1 MNGDHFEELF
11 EKMCVAAAEKL
22 GPSTFVL
29 DNASY
34 HKRVSDER
42 QTLGYWS
49 KLPASEVRSA
59 WEGGHVPGQ
68 EQHHGAPLT
77 TKKAILAFLRDH
89 PPRSTPRV
97 KDLAAKHGHVVIFL
111 PPYRPELNA
120 IEQAWAVTKNFVAR
134 NNSPSVTFADL
145 LGVIERGFKE
155 VTLSTWTSLDQ
166 KVMKTEK
173 HQLATLAEE
182 RRRLDEFRRAHP
194 DLAFEVGAS
203 SSSSS
208 EEDSSDSDAGSED
221 GEEEVL
227 QHLRDGLEVSDAV
240 EVPEPQDSLDREELE
255 AAATLLTFMEE

>member
-1 MNGDHFEELF
+1 M
-11 EKMCVAAAEKL
+11 
-22 GPSTFVL
+22 
-29 DNASY
+29 
-34 HKRVSDER
+34 
-42 QTLGYWS
+42 
-49 KLPASEVRSA
+49 
-59 WEGGHVPGQ
+59 
-68 EQHHGAPLT
+68 
-77 TKKAILAFLRDH
+77 
-89 PPRSTPRV
+89 PPRGTPRV

-120 IEQAWAVTKNFVAR
+120 IEQAWAVTKNVVAR

-145 LGVIERGFKE
+145 LGVIERGCME
-155 VTLSTWTSLDQ
+155 VTVSTWTSLDK

-182 RRRLDEFRRAHP
+182 RRCQDEFRRAHP

-208 EEDSSDSDAGSED
+208 EDSSDSDAGSED

-227 QHLRDGLEVSDAV
+227 QHLRDGLDGSDAV
-240 EVPEPQDSLDREELE
+240 DVPEPRDSLDTEELE

>member
-1 MNGDHFEELF
+1 M
-11 EKMCVAAAEKL
+11 
-22 GPSTFVL
+22 
-29 DNASY
+29 
-34 HKRVSDER
+34 
-42 QTLGYWS
+42 
-49 KLPASEVRSA
+49 
-59 WEGGHVPGQ
+59 
-68 EQHHGAPLT
+68 
-77 TKKAILAFLRDH
+77 
-89 PPRSTPRV
+89 
-97 KDLAAKHGHVVIFL
+97 VIFL

-120 IEQAWAVTKNFVAR
+120 IEQAWAVTNNFVAC

-145 LGVIERGFKE
+145 LGVIELGFME
-155 VTLSTWTSLDQ
+155 VTVSTWTSFDK

-227 QHLRDGLEVSDAV
+227 QHLRDSLKGSDAV
-240 EVPEPQDSLDREELE
+240 DMPEPRDSLDTEELE